1 LLLLLGLSQD
11 VIDMDVAEGIRLS
24 CDALMVVAGV
34 TIQGSAVDEFD
45 WDTSLVRGLDV
56 VIQAMSGIGEE

>member
-1 LLLLLGLSQD
+1 
-11 VIDMDVAEGIRLS
+11 MDVAEGIRLS

-45 WDTSLVRGLDV
+45 WDTSLVRGFDV
-56 VIQAMSGIGEE
+56 VIQAMSGIGEQ

>member
-56 VIQAMSGIGEE
+56 VIQAMSGIGEQ

>member
-45 WDTSLVRGLDV
+45 WDTSLVRGFDV
-56 VIQAMSGIGEE
+56 VIQAVSGIGEE

>member
-1 LLLLLGLSQD
+1 
-11 VIDMDVAEGIRLS
+11 MDVAEGIRLS

-56 VIQAMSGIGEE
+56 IIQAMSGIGEE